1 VIVVLARDQAH
12 AKTRGMIRLALAIA
26 SAIFPRVRPTPRRCS
41 AERTVMN
48 PQNGYDIEDLSV
60 GMSAEIA
67 KTITDADLVL
77 FAGVSTDVNAV
88 HMDEEFGRT
97 TMFGG
102 RIAHGMLSAS
112 LISAV
117 LGNRL
122 PGPGTI
128 YMNQSLRFRA
138 PVRPGDTVRARVTVK
153 EVIEDKCRV
162 VLDTVCT
169 VGDKVVID
177 GEATLMATSR
187 KKREAGK

>member
-1 VIVVLARDQAH
+1 
-12 AKTRGMIRLALAIA
+12 
-26 SAIFPRVRPTPRRCS
+26 
-41 AERTVMN
+41 MN

-88 HMDEEFGRT
+88 HMDEDFAKT

-128 YMNQSLRFRA
+128 YMSQSLRFRA
-138 PVRPGDTVRARVTVK
+138 PVRPGETVHAKVTVK
-153 EVIEDKCRV
+153 EVITEKSRV
-162 VLDTVCT
+162 VVDTVCT
-169 VGDKVVID
+169 VGHQVVID

-187 KKREAGK
+187 QKREAAGK

>member
-1 VIVVLARDQAH
+1 
-12 AKTRGMIRLALAIA
+12 
-26 SAIFPRVRPTPRRCS
+26 
-41 AERTVMN
+41 MN
-48 PQNGYDIEDLSV
+48 PQNGYDVEDITV

-67 KTITDADLVL
+67 KTITDADILL
-77 FAGVSTDVNAV
+77 FSAVSTDTNAV
-88 HMDEEFGRT
+88 HIDEEFGRT

-128 YMNQSLRFRA
+128 YMSQSLRFRA
-138 PVRPGDTVRARVTVK
+138 PVRPGETVHAKVTVK
-153 EVIEDKCRV
+153 EVIAEKARV
-162 VLDTVCT
+162 VVDTVCT

-177 GEATLMATSR
+177 GEATLMVSSR
-187 KKREAGK
+187 KKREAAAK

>member
-1 VIVVLARDQAH
+1 
-12 AKTRGMIRLALAIA
+12 
-26 SAIFPRVRPTPRRCS
+26 
-41 AERTVMN
+41 MN
-48 PQNGYDIEDLSV
+48 PQNGYDVEDITV

-67 KTITDADLVL
+67 KTITDADILL
-77 FAGVSTDVNAV
+77 FAAVSTDTNAV
-88 HMDEEFGRT
+88 HIDEEFGRT

-128 YMNQSLRFRA
+128 YMSQSLRFRA
-138 PVRPGDTVRARVTVK
+138 PVRPGETVHAKVTVK
-153 EVIEDKCRV
+153 EVIAEKARV
-162 VLDTVCT
+162 VVDTVCT

-177 GEATLMATSR
+177 GEATLMVTSR
-187 KKREAGK
+187 KKREAAAAK

>member
-1 VIVVLARDQAH
+1 
-12 AKTRGMIRLALAIA
+12 
-26 SAIFPRVRPTPRRCS
+26 
-41 AERTVMN
+41 MN

-67 KTITDADLVL
+67 KTITDADIVL

-88 HMDEEFGRT
+88 HMDEDFAKT

-128 YMNQSLRFRA
+128 YMSQSLRFRA
-138 PVRPGDTVRARVTVK
+138 PVRPGDTVHAKVTVK
-153 EVIEDKCRV
+153 EVVAEKCRV
-162 VLDTVCT
+162 VVDTVCT

-187 KKREAGK
+187 QKREAAGK

>member
-1 VIVVLARDQAH
+1 
-12 AKTRGMIRLALAIA
+12 
-26 SAIFPRVRPTPRRCS
+26 
-41 AERTVMN
+41 MN

-60 GMSAEIA
+60 GMSAETA
-67 KTITDADLVL
+67 KTITDADIVL
-77 FAGVSTDVNAV
+77 FAAVSTDVNAV
-88 HMDEEFGRT
+88 HMDEDFAKT

-138 PVRPGDTVRARVTVK
+138 PVRPGDTVHAKVTVK
-153 EVIEDKCRV
+153 EVITEKSRIV
-162 VLDTVCT
+162 VDTVCT
-169 VGDKVVID
+169 VGDTVVID
-177 GEATLMATSR
+177 GEATLMTTSR
-187 KKREAGK
+187 RKREAAGK

>member
-1 VIVVLARDQAH
+1 
-12 AKTRGMIRLALAIA
+12 
-26 SAIFPRVRPTPRRCS
+26 
-41 AERTVMN
+41 MN
-48 PQNGYDIEDLSV
+48 PQNGFDIEDISV
-60 GMSAEIA
+60 GMSAELG
-67 KTITDADLVL
+67 KTITDADIVM

-88 HMDEEFGRT
+88 HMDEEFGKS

-122 PGPGTI
+122 PGPGVI
-128 YMNQSLRFRA
+128 YMSQSLRFRA
-138 PVRPGDTVRARVTVK
+138 PVRPGDTVRAKVTVK
-153 EVIEDKCRV
+153 EVIAEKCRV

-177 GEATLMATSR
+177 GEAMVMTTSR
-187 KKREAGK
+187 QKREADSK